1 MNQYLTLILAWLT
14 YGFIHSLLA
23 SAFVKKLLPTPYYRL
38 AYNTIAILLFVVLIL
53 LQFQLPQDQ
62 LWTSNLFSQTFGIV
76 LVLTGIW
83 SLYKAFSNYD
93 LSEFSGFD
101 ALQKSKNTISKFR
114 TSGILQII
122 RHPIYTG
129 IILVVFGLFVYD
141 TLLRSLITA
150 FCVTFYIRIGIYFE
164 EKKLITEFG
173 ESYLKYRQKVPM
185 LFPMFKKI
193 MKYYY

>member
-1 MNQYLTLILAWLT
+1 MNQYLYLILAWLV

-23 SAFVKKLLPTPYYRL
+23 SAFIKKLLPTPYYRL

-53 LQFQLPQDQ
+53 FQFKLPQDQ
-62 LWTSNLFSQTFGIV
+62 LWTSNLFSQISGIV
-76 LVLTGIW
+76 FVLIGIW

-101 ALQKSKNTISKFR
+101 ALQKSKNVISKFR
-114 TSGILQII
+114 TNGILQII

-164 EKKLITEFG
+164 EKKLVIEFG

-185 LFPMFKKI
+185 LFPKFNHEL
-193 MKYYY
+193 